1 MMNDGRNGPGA
12 PGLLILLAAAMLA
25 FFLLPLAGLLARA
38 PWSTAFDQLGSEGVR
53 TAFHI
58 SLVTATTATLLGLFF
73 GFPLAWILARA
84 RFRGMGVVRALV
96 LLPMVLPPVV
106 GGVAL
111 LTAFGRRG
119 LLGGVLEAVGV
130 RLPFSLA
137 GAILAATFVSAPFL
151 VFTLEAG
158 IVSADRRLEE
168 AAATLGAGRWTVI
181 RTILLPSI
189 RPSLVAGAALAWA
202 RAIGEFGA
210 TITFAG
216 NFPGRTQTVPL
227 AVYET
232 LQTDFHGAI
241 LLSLILLAVSL
252 AALVLLR
259 GRRGTTWV

>member
-1 MMNDGRNGPGA
+1 MGGRRNGSGPPG
-12 PGLLILLAAAMLA
+12 IMVLLAAVMLG

-38 PWSTAFDQLGSEGVR
+38 PWSDAVAQLGSEGVL
-53 TAFHI
+53 TAFRI
-58 SLVTATTATLLGLFF
+58 SLVTATAAALLGLLF

-84 RFRGMGVVRALV
+84 RFRGKGLIRALV

-119 LLGGVLEAVGV
+119 LLGGALAAIGV
-130 RLPFSLA
+130 RLPFSIA

-151 VFTLEAG
+151 ILTLEAG
-158 IVSADRRLEE
+158 IASSDRRLEE
-168 AAATLGAGRWTVI
+168 AAATLGAGRWRVM

-252 AALVLLR
+252 GALVLLR
-259 GRRGTTWV
+259 GRRGSRWA